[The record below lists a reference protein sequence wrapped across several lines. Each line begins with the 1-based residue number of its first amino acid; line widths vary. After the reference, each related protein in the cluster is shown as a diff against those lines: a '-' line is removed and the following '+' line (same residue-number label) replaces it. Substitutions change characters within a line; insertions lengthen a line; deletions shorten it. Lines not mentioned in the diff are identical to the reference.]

1 MLKKLDKFAMGAGA
15 LALGG
20 LIIFTPELA
29 MAQESLDDFTA
40 RVGKESKNIPQFIN
54 IVCYIVGVVTVAL
67 GVIKLK
73 QHIEQP
79 TQHPL
84 KDGVARV
91 AFGALLLS
99 LPFLLALGAQTMQGN
114 QSTTGNPD
122 VKQFKFNTGF
132 N

>member
-20 LIIFTPELA
+20 LIVFMPDMA
-29 MAQESLDDFTA
+29 FAQESLDDFTK
-40 RVGKESKNIPQFIN
+40 RVGNESQNIPQFIN

-99 LPFLLALGAQTMQGN
+99 LPFLLALGAQTMQGGQN
-114 QSTTGNPD
+114 SQTNPNL
-122 VKQFKFNTGF
+122 QKFNFQTGF
-132 N
+132 